1 MFPLLLFLAAA
12 PIQNIEVHGNK
23 TVAPQV
29 ISAIS
34 GLKPGQTADKPDFDL
49 ACARI
54 VRTGFFTNCNYTFA
68 PNANHGYNV
77 TFDVQEAER
86 TQTVRLEI
94 PGLDKE
100 KFQAQEPLLGT
111 AIPDSDVAVQT
122 YVLALQRFL
131 NTTETPN
138 INVDLQHKETVIAFG
153 EGKKVPRRAPDPTPH
168 TAKGKLVFGELI
180 IKGLPAF
187 TERRVRAMWTIQPGD
202 PIKETTADD
211 FVSEVFE
218 AKVIPIEYQDANA
231 RTDPRP
237 NSNVADITITF
248 KNGSSPN

>member
-1 MFPLLLFLAAA
+1 MAWPPWRNTTAARWERGRSTSPETFRRKAYSRKRRTSMFPILLFLAAA

-77 TFDVQEAER
+77 TFDVEEVER

-100 KFQAQEPLLGT
+100 KFQAQEPLLGSV
-111 AIPDSDVAVQT
+111 IPNSDVAVQT

-131 NTTETPN
+131 KT
-138 INVDLQHKETVIAFG
+138 KET
-153 EGKKVPRRAPDPTPH
+153 
-168 TAKGKLVFGELI
+168 
-180 IKGLPAF
+180 
-187 TERRVRAMWTIQPGD
+187 
-202 PIKETTADD
+202 
-211 FVSEVFE
+211 
-218 AKVIPIEYQDANA
+218 
-231 RTDPRP
+231 
-237 NSNVADITITF
+237 
-248 KNGSSPN
+248 